1 MDEGIHTINF
11 FDEDGGFYCEV
22 EHPYKEEFT
31 YYLGKN
37 YDIAIKN
44 YLDIV
49 DEINIRFNR
58 KRRLN

>member
-1 MDEGIHTINF
+1 MDEVVHNIKF
-11 FDEDGGFYCEV
+11 FDEDGDFYCEV

-31 YYLGKN
+31 FYLGKN
-37 YDIAIKN
+37 YDIAIKS

-49 DEINIRFNR
+49 DEVNFRFNI